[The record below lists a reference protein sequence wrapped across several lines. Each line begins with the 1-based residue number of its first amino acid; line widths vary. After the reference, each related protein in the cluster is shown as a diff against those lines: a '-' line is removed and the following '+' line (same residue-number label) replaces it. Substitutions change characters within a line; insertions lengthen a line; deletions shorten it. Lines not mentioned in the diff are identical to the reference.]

1 MTHDICSI
9 CHEDLDN
16 DIYALPECNHK
27 YHSNCIITWFRT
39 GKKSCPLCNNLGI
52 NNLTQMQEN
61 TTWSQRQHAYENYKK
76 MRAFSRKK
84 GAPKELKK
92 MITQLKKLETKKKDI
107 ASRLKNFKKK
117 IHTDLTG
124 KHVYNNIIKWRR
136 KGNFLSRK
144 IRRRKM
150 LIGFQQ
156 NITNIIIPIKMEV

>member
-1 MTHDICSI
+1 MTDICSI
-9 CHEDLDN
+9 CHETLDG
-16 DIYALPECNHK
+16 DIYTLPECNHK

-61 TTWSQRQHAYENYKK
+61 TTWSMRHHAYENYKK

-84 GAPKELKK
+84 YASKELKK

-107 ASRLKNFKKK
+107 ASRVKNFKKE
-117 IHTDLTG
+117 IHPDLTG
-124 KHVYNNIIKWRR
+124 RQVYNNINKWRR
-136 KGNFLSRK
+136 EGQCLSRK
-144 IRRRKM
+144 IRRHKM